1 MSLVDRIKRRLP
13 IFGQPATQAPP
24 ARPRPTFAP
33 DVERDPPEEQSARG
47 NKPVAEFIEQYVK
60 EHQVVLFMKGS
71 PSSPQC
77 GFSAAAAGILAS
89 YGKPI
94 AHVDVLADPDARDG
108 VKQYTSWPTIPQV
121 FIGGEFIGGS
131 DILKAM
137 HESGALKETFAK
149 LP

>member
-1 MSLVDRIKRRLP
+1 MGLVDRIKRRLP
-13 IFGQPATQAPP
+13 IFGQPETQGPP
-24 ARPRPTFAP
+24 ARARPMPTP
-33 DVERDPPEEQSARG
+33 ESDPPEEQSARG
-47 NKPVAEFIEQYVK
+47 NKPVHEFIEQYVK
-60 EHQVVLFMKGS
+60 ENQVVLFMKGS

-77 GFSAAAAGILAS
+77 GFSATAAGILAG

-94 AHVDVLADPDARDG
+94 AHVNVLADPDVREG
-108 VKQYTSWPTIPQV
+108 VKQVTSWPTIPQV

-137 HESGALKETFAK
+137 HESGALKEAFAR

>member
-1 MSLVDRIKRRLP
+1 MGLVTRIMRRLP
-13 IFGQPATQAPP
+13 IFGQPETQSPP
-24 ARPRPTFAP
+24 SRPRPDFAP
-33 DVERDPPEEQSARG
+33 DVEREPPEEQSARG
-47 NKPVAEFIEQYVK
+47 SKPVGEFIEQYVK
-60 EHQVVLFMKGS
+60 DNQVVLFMKGS

-77 GFSAAAAGILAS
+77 GFSAAAVGILSS

-94 AHVDVLADPDARDG
+94 AHVNVLADPDVREG
-108 VKQYTSWPTIPQV
+108 VKQFTSWPTIPQV

-137 HESGALKETFAK
+137 HESGDLKETFAK